1 MDYKYIA
8 ILLLIILM
16 CLYFYYE
23 IYSLKELIIPMHT
36 KLQNMIE
43 PARAD
48 NDSHHYTLTAPQTD
62 DNRRRTLDVNEQP
75 RAEEELQREELQ
87 REEQSIEE
95 YNNQPVQ
102 TVQKIV
108 NGTLIVVPKEIR
120 PKHTNSSTKNT
131 NSSSK
136 KIPMKDLK
144 EIAKQKGINIA
155 KKRKE
160 DIIKLINIIE

>member
-23 IYSLKELIIPMHT
+23 IYSLKELIMPMHT
-36 KLQNMIE
+36 KLHNMIE

-48 NDSHHYTLTAPQTD
+48 NDSHHYTLTAPHTD
-62 DNRRRTLDVNEQP
+62 DNRRRTLDMNESP
-75 RAEEELQREELQ
+75 RTQEEH
-87 REEQSIEE
+87 SIEE
-95 YNNQPVQ
+95 YNNQPVHNCQ
-102 TVQKIV
+102 QIV
-108 NGTLIVVPKEIR
+108 NGTLIEIPKDIR
-120 PKHTNSSTKNT
+120 HKNT

-136 KIPMKDLK
+136 QIPIKNLT

-155 KKRKE
+155 KKEKK
-160 DIIKLINIIE
+160 ILLN